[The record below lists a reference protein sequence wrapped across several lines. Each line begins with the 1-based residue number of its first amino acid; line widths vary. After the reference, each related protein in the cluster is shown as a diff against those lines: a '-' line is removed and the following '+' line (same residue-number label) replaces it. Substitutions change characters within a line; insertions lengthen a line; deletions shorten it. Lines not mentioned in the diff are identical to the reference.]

1 MPMQSDIGFTKE
13 QINLLREIHALARD
27 MEKIKN
33 SEKVHSVIAMIEE
46 LSNEYLDVVYLV
58 EKLNLLFA
66 EEGIEIK
73 IEG

>member
-66 EEGIEIK
+66 EEGYEIK
-73 IEG
+73 VK

>member
-13 QINLLREIHALARD
+13 QISLLREIHALARD

-66 EEGIEIK
+66 EEGYEIK
-73 IEG
+73 VK